1 MTSNDLFSRTSVR
14 PSWEALPAAV
24 RDSVESVLGSP
35 VVAAATQVAG
45 FSPGLAV
52 RATLADG
59 RAVFLKGVA
68 TDHPVHPTYATEATV
83 NRSFGP
89 QVPAPR
95 MIDSWE
101 GGGWLLM
108 AFEDVAGGHPDLG
121 PGSPDLPAV
130 LELLDQLPATVDPS
144 PVPDGPTVAA
154 VLGDRFHGW
163 RVLAGERARLDPWSA
178 RHIERLAAVERDWF
192 DHSGGDCLL
201 HVDLRADNMLLRD
214 GAALAI
220 DWTYLHHG
228 AAWIDPAFLVT
239 QLIRAGHTPGRA
251 EELIGRAASWHHAPP
266 AAVTSFAVAQ
276 AGYWE
281 RNSRLP
287 APPGVPYLRDYQAR
301 MAAVGR
307 TWIAHRTGWR

>member
-14 PSWEALPAAV
+14 PSWSELPAAV

-35 VVAAATQVAG
+35 VVAAATQAAG

-52 RATLADG
+52 RAALADG

-68 TDHPVHPTYATEATV
+68 TDHPVHPTYAVEATV

-89 QVPAPR
+89 HVPAPR

-108 AFEDVAGGHPDLG
+108 AFEDVAGGHPGLG
-121 PGSPDLPAV
+121 PDSPDLPAV
-130 LELLDQLPATVDPS
+130 LELLDLLPAAVRPS

-154 VLGDRFHGW
+154 VLGGRFHGW
-163 RVLAGERARLDPWSA
+163 RALAEERAVLDPWSA
-178 RHIERLAAVERDWF
+178 RHIERLAAVERDWL

-201 HVDLRADNMLLRD
+201 HVDLRADNLLMRD

-220 DWTYLHHG
+220 DWTYLHQG
-228 AAWIDPAFLVT
+228 AAWIDPAFLLP
-239 QLIRAGHTPGRA
+239 QLIRAGHSPGRA
-251 EELIGRAASWHHAPP
+251 QELIGRAASWRDAPP
-266 AAVTSFAVAQ
+266 RAVTSFAVAQ